1 MKIFDI
7 LKNITNILPK
17 KANSGGGQILNGDDL
32 NNYKTNGW
40 WWVRADAGT
49 VIANRPDEVYGTLEI
64 INPTNKDSIAVQRW
78 TTFNSS
84 DVYQRIWANGKWY
97 DWKQIA
103 GFGTQTT
110 VTGTMTTKAWAN
122 PDSAVT
128 WTAPK
133 DGVYLISMHI
143 VTQNDTAYASTY
155 KMFRWFGTA
164 TALLEVSGLYYR
176 GTTDGAGYGI
186 NGHAW
191 TFPVKAL
198 KGQTVR
204 PSLWIGTAGIVFNVQ
219 TTGIHIGPYV

>member
-1 MKIFDI
+1 MKIFDV
-7 LKNITNILPK
+7 LKNIVKIFPN
-17 KANSGGGQILNGDDL
+17 KANSSCGSIVSGDDL
-32 NNYKTNGW
+32 DNYHTNGW
-40 WWVRADAGT
+40 YWVRNDSGT
-49 VIANRPDEVYGTLEI
+49 VIDNRPVESYGLLEI
-64 INPTNKDSIAVQRW
+64 VNFVGTTNALQRF
-78 TTFNSS
+78 TVFNSP
-84 DVYQRIWANGKWY
+84 DVYQRMYANSKWY
-97 DWKQIA
+97 EWRQIA

-133 DGVYLISMHI
+133 DGIYLISMHI

-176 GTTDGAGYGI
+176 GTTDGAQYGI

-204 PSLWIGTAGIVFNVQ
+204 PCVWIGTAGIVFNVQ